1 MQNSMNSIVIGADH
15 YNTLWVI
22 RTLGYCGFKPSVII
36 YSPNVSNA
44 YVLKSRYVGNSWMVK
59 DVESI
64 MNILRDELIQGD
76 VGKTFLFTT
85 SDTIAE
91 VIDKHYDELADRYVL
106 SNCKDGKVRLGYWM
120 DKWNMNGIAHNVGFN
135 IPWTKSIDLMTEDAL
150 DVSEIHFPCIL
161 KPLKSLYG
169 TKYDVRIC
177 HSAEEYRNVIRS
189 MKGKCNYY
197 IAQEYIHPDY
207 ELTIDGMRS
216 RRADCALFPGV
227 ILKDRTCNS
236 THNLGMVALAHLE
249 KDVNKYIDPQIMQE
263 FLRTIDYDGLC
274 SFDLFVKDG
283 RTYFLEVNL
292 RTDGD
297 MFIYT
302 KSGINFPL
310 LWMRLSQ
317 GIPLEPEDFKI
328 QKEQIYGMIEF
339 SYMKY
344 MPWRTPWR
352 IVSDWW
358 KTDCYSIFSW
368 NDIKPFFY
376 KFIYAI

>member
-1 MQNSMNSIVIGADH
+1 
-15 YNTLWVI
+15 
-22 RTLGYCGFKPSVII
+22 
-36 YSPNVSNA
+36 
-44 YVLKSRYVGNSWMVK
+44 
-59 DVESI
+59 
-64 MNILRDELIQGD
+64 
-76 VGKTFLFTT
+76 
-85 SDTIAE
+85 
-91 VIDKHYDELADRYVL
+91 
-106 SNCKDGKVRLGYWM
+106 
-120 DKWNMNGIAHNVGFN
+120 
-135 IPWTKSIDLMTEDAL
+135 
-150 DVSEIHFPCIL
+150 
-161 KPLKSLYG
+161 
-169 TKYDVRIC
+169 
-177 HSAEEYRNVIRS
+177 
-189 MKGKCNYY
+189 
-197 IAQEYIHPDY
+197 
-207 ELTIDGMRS
+207 
-216 RRADCALFPGV
+216 
-227 ILKDRTCNS
+227 
-236 THNLGMVALAHLE
+236 MVALAHLE